1 VTSPDDTLESDR
13 LYVRRFTPDDLDDL
27 AALLGDPD
35 VGRFLGGA
43 KDRAAVEST
52 LQSRALAY
60 YDQHPGLGMW
70 ATIERAS
77 GRFVGFHVLNHIHG
91 EPDIQVGYALVRDA
105 WGQGYATEM
114 TVRLMRYGFD
124 ERGLAQ
130 ICAITNLDHVASQHV
145 LLKAGLERRGERTFA
160 HPILAD
166 QGPMAWFVADRA
178 TWHFPQPWG
187 QAGAR
192 PGPGGGQA

>member
-1 VTSPDDTLESDR
+1 MTAPHDILESAR
-13 LYVRRFTPDDLDDL
+13 LYVRRFTPADLDDL

-52 LQSRALAY
+52 LQNRALAY

-70 ATIERAS
+70 ATIERGN

-91 EPDIQVGYALVRDA
+91 EPDIQVGYALVREA
-105 WGQGYATEM
+105 WGKGYATEM
-114 TVRLMRYGFD
+114 AVRIMHYGFG
-124 ERGLAQ
+124 ERGLSQ
-130 ICAITNLDHVASQHV
+130 ICAITNLHHSASQHV
-145 LLKAGLERRGERTFA
+145 LLKAGLERRGERVFA

-178 TWHFPQPWG
+178 TWQVLHTG
-187 QAGAR
+187 AG